1 MFKTLF
7 SRAAVLAAALLMFS
21 SAAMAQAVLVVD
33 QAKVL
38 RDSRAGQS
46 LTSQLK
52 SIDTQI
58 KNELT
63 ALETPI
69 KSEQST
75 IEALT
80 RGKTQAQ
87 VAADP
92 SLKARVEKFGVSM
105 QKYEIERRYKSQ
117 ELVVTAKKAEAQ
129 IGDQFAQIVK
139 AILAER
145 GASVIVDRSS
155 VIHVAP
161 SADVTQDVINRLN
174 SQLSSVSVVRERL
187 PRQ

>member
-1 MFKTLF
+1 MFKSTF
-7 SRAAVLAAALLMFS
+7 SRIAVMAAAVAMMS

-46 LTSQLK
+46 LTTQLQ

-58 KNELT
+58 KSELQ
-63 ALETPI
+63 ALQAPI

-92 SLKARVEKFGVSM
+92 ALKTRVTNFATSM
-105 QKYEIERRYKSQ
+105 QKYEVEARYKAQ
-117 ELVVTAKKAEAQ
+117 ELVVTAKKSEAQ
-129 IGDQFAQIVK
+129 IGTKFSAIVK

-145 GASVIVDRSS
+145 GASVVVDRST

-161 SADVTQDVINRLN
+161 SADITQDVINRLN
-174 SQLSSVSVVRERL
+174 SQMSSVSVVRERL

>member
-1 MFKTLF
+1 MFKSIL
-7 SRAAVLAAALLMFS
+7 SRAAIVAAAFLMFS

-46 LTSQLK
+46 LTTQLK
-52 SIDTQI
+52 TIDTQI
-58 KNELT
+58 QNELK
-63 ALETPI
+63 AMESPI

-87 VAADP
+87 VAADAG
-92 SLKARVEKFGVSM
+92 LKSRVQKFGESM
-105 QKYEIERRYKSQ
+105 QKYEVERRYKAQ
-117 ELVVTAKKAEAQ
+117 ELVVTAQKAEAQ
-129 IGDQFAQIVK
+129 VGKKFSEIVK

-174 SQLSSVSVVRERL
+174 SQMTSVSVVRERL